1 MPDLHQYQ
9 TFALSAVIRTFIRS
23 YQCTSVA
30 KGFMFVSENFKAVM
44 DRIASAA
51 KRAGR
56 DSSSVKLVVVTK
68 TVPVD
73 RIREA
78 VAAGAA
84 ILGEN
89 RVQEA
94 KEKIE
99 KLGQLAS
106 WHLIGRLQT
115 NKAKYAV
122 KLFDLIHSVDS
133 IELAREL
140 DKQAGRIGKKQNV
153 LIEVSIAGEEAKAG
167 IPIDAAAALVR
178 ESATLNSLSIR
189 GLMTIPP
196 FLDDPEQVRPYFK
209 KLRELSRS
217 IAAENIPGVSM
228 QELSMGMSGD
238 FEVAIEEGATL
249 VRVGTA
255 IFGERA

>member
-1 MPDLHQYQ
+1 M
-9 TFALSAVIRTFIRS
+9 
-23 YQCTSVA
+23 SVA
-30 KGFMFVSENFKAVM
+30 ENLKAVM
-44 DRIASAA
+44 DRIAAAA

-56 DSSSVKLVVVTK
+56 DPSSVRLVTVTK
-68 TVPVD
+68 TVAPE

-99 KLGQLAS
+99 ALGTIAS

-122 KLFDLIHSVDS
+122 RLFDLIHSVDT
-133 IELAREL
+133 IGLAREL
-140 DKQAGRIGKKQNV
+140 DKQAAKTGKVQDV
-153 LIEVSIAGEEAKAG
+153 LIEVSIAGEASKAG
-167 IPIDAAAALVR
+167 MAVREAPALVR
-178 ESATLNSLSIR
+178 GVASLRHVRVR
-189 GLMTIPP
+189 GLMTMPP
-196 FLDDPEQVRPYFK
+196 YSEDPEASRPFFSV
-209 KLRELSRS
+209 LREL
-217 IAAENIPGVSM
+217 AEAVAKESIPGVSM
-228 QELSMGMSGD
+228 DELSMGMSGD

-255 IFGERA
+255 IFGERT

>member
-1 MPDLHQYQ
+1 M
-9 TFALSAVIRTFIRS
+9 
-23 YQCTSVA
+23 SVA
-30 KGFMFVSENFKAVM
+30 DNLKHVR

-56 DSSSVKLVVVTK
+56 DPSTVSLIVVTK
-68 TVPVD
+68 TID
-73 RIREA
+73 TGRIREA

-99 KLGQLAS
+99 QLGPIAR
-106 WHLIGRLQT
+106 WHLIGHLQT

-122 KLFDLIHSVDS
+122 KLFDLIHSVDN
-133 IELAREL
+133 IGLAREI
-140 DKQAGRIGKKQNV
+140 DKQAAKISKVQDI
-153 LIEVSIAGEEAKAG
+153 LIEVSIAGEAAKAG
-167 IPIDAAAALVR
+167 VAIPETTALVR
-178 ESATLNSLSIR
+178 EAAALRNISIK
-189 GLMTIPP
+189 GLMTVPP
-196 FLDDPEQVRPYFK
+196 LLDDPEAVRPYFRQ
-209 KLRELSRS
+209 LREMAAG
-217 IAAENIPGVSM
+217 IAAERIPGVTM

-238 FEVAIEEGATL
+238 FEAAVEEGATM

-255 IFGERA
+255 IFGERR

>member
-1 MPDLHQYQ
+1 MSIADNLKTIQ
-9 TFALSAVIRTFIRS
+9 
-23 YQCTSVA
+23 
-30 KGFMFVSENFKAVM
+30 N
-44 DRIASAA
+44 RIAAAA

-56 DSSSVKLVVVTK
+56 DPASIRLVTVTK
-68 TVPVD
+68 TVSIE

-78 VAAGAA
+78 LSSGAT

-99 KLGQLAS
+99 QLGQIAS
-106 WHLIGRLQT
+106 WHLIGHLQT

-133 IELAREL
+133 LELAAEI
-140 DKQAGRIGKKQNV
+140 DKQAAKTGKVQDV
-153 LIEVSIAGEEAKAG
+153 LIEVSIAGEAAKAG
-167 IPIDAAAALVR
+167 VGIDDAVSLVR
-178 ESATLNSLSIR
+178 QAATLRNIR
-189 GLMTIPP
+189 IKGLMTMPP
-196 FLDDPEQVRPYFK
+196 YSDNPEDSRPYFR
-209 KLRELSRS
+209 KLKELSS
-217 IAAENIPGVSM
+217 IIEKVNIHGVSM
-228 QELSMGMSGD
+228 AELSMGMSGD

-255 IFGERA
+255 IFGTRTATA